1 MIPYSNYFV
10 ENYHTYYED
19 IADRNLKS
27 LRLITTLGFLMGVP
41 LILVSLFLENFLKAT
56 VPYTII
62 TAASVFLNILAKTS
76 LKAHKRLI
84 PAAFILWL
92 PSYSGSQSI

>member
-41 LILVSLFLENFLKAT
+41 EINGSVYYYYRSFRFSEYPGEN
-56 VPYTII
+56 
-62 TAASVFLNILAKTS
+62 
-76 LKAHKRLI
+76 I
-84 PAAFILWL
+84 PEGA
-92 PSYSGSQSI
+92 

>member
-27 LRLITTLGFLMGVP
+27 LRLITTLS
-41 LILVSLFLENFLKAT
+41 LIH
-56 VPYTII
+56 I
-62 TAASVFLNILAKTS
+62 
-76 LKAHKRLI
+76 
-84 PAAFILWL
+84 
-92 PSYSGSQSI
+92 